1 MSVKE
6 TLKKQLAICLIQEG
20 ETCKVYTG
28 DTFAGFMDKNNPSE
42 LNVQTLQNLLDIVIE
57 KSVDTVKDH
66 IKASIPQLV
75 NEINGELHRNNLEVR
90 PTRRSLFRWF

>member
-1 MSVKE
+1 MSGEYVK
-6 TLKKQLAICLIQEG
+6 
-20 ETCKVYTG
+20 
-28 DTFAGFMDKNNPSE
+28 DKNNPSE
-42 LNVQTLQNLLDIVIE
+42 LNAQTLQNLLDIVIE
-57 KSVDTVKDH
+57 KSVDTVKDY